1 MLIQTT
7 RTISKLTLRALFYL
21 ALFII
26 VVFAHLALTGA
37 LRAQGVGGGLSLFI
51 SGACVLGIV
60 LVSLALADRVSAFVA
75 AWRERRRIAQGLP
88 DGACC
93 VVWENAEPVVE
104 DDEAMPWEVVGPLRA
119 RYPALARRMG
129 VEGVA
134 IAEFEVG
141 SNGRAK
147 NIHIVSAWPSDVFF
161 EAAREALL
169 RARFTLKDVHPRFGV
184 SYKMP
189 FVFRISGASKRA
201 DHGRHAE
208 TLNPAIAA
216 ARDAVDRL
224 RSDA

>member
-7 RTISKLTLRALFYL
+7 RTVSKLTLRGLFYL
-21 ALFII
+21 ALFIA

-37 LRAQGVGGGLSLFI
+37 LRAQGVSGGLALFI
-51 SGACVLGIV
+51 SGAAVLGFV
-60 LVSLALADRVSAFVA
+60 LLSLAIADRGSAFLA
-75 AWRERRRIAQGLP
+75 SWRERRRIAQGLP

-104 DDEAMPWEVVGPLRA
+104 DDNAMPWEIAGPLRA

-134 IAEFEVG
+134 VAEFEVG

-147 NIHIVSAWPSDVFF
+147 NVHIVSAWPSDVFF
-161 EAAREALL
+161 DAAREALL
-169 RARFTLKDVHPRFGV
+169 RARFTPKDVHPRFGV

-201 DHGRHAE
+201 DRGRHAAPR
-208 TLNPAIAA
+208 NPTDAV
-216 ARDAVDRL
+216 RDAMNRMG
-224 RSDA
+224 SDA

>member
-7 RTISKLTLRALFYL
+7 RTVSKLTLRALFYL
-21 ALFII
+21 ALFA
-26 VVFAHLALTGA
+26 VVVLAHLALTGA

-60 LVSLALADRVSAFVA
+60 LLSLAVADRASAVLA
-75 AWRERRRIAQGLP
+75 AWRERRRVAQGLP

-93 VVWENAEPVVE
+93 VVWNQPEPGIE
-104 DDEAMPWEVVGPLRA
+104 DDAAMPWRLAGPLRA
-119 RYPALARRMG
+119 RYPALARRLG

-147 NIHIVSAWPSDVFF
+147 NVHIVSAWPSEVFF
-161 EAAREALL
+161 VAAREALL

-189 FVFRISGASKRA
+189 FVFRIAGASKR
-201 DHGRHAE
+201 GGGQ
-208 TLNPAIAA
+208 PAASSAA
-216 ARDAVDRL
+216 VEAAMHRL
-224 RSDA
+224 RSEA

>member
-7 RTISKLTLRALFYL
+7 RTISRLTLRALFYV
-21 ALFII
+21 ALFIV
-26 VVFAHLALTGA
+26 VVFAHLSITGA
-37 LRAQGVGGGLSLFI
+37 LRAEGVGGGLALFI
-51 SGACVLGIV
+51 SGATVLGLV
-60 LVSLALADRVSAFVA
+60 LISIAAADFSSTLLARWRDSRRV
-75 AWRERRRIAQGLP
+75 AQGLP

-93 VVWENAEPVVE
+93 VVWQNAEPNL
-104 DDEAMPWEVVGPLRA
+104 DDEASMPWEIAGPLRA
-119 RYPALARRMG
+119 RYPGLARRLG
-129 VEGVA
+129 IEGVA

-161 EAAREALL
+161 HAARDALA

-189 FVFRISGASKRA
+189 FVFRIAGASKRA
-201 DHGRHAE
+201 DRGRHADPH
-208 TLNPAIAA
+208 NPALSSVEEAMK
-216 ARDAVDRL
+216 RM